1 MKARRRSSDSSLPV
15 RFSGTEHGRSHA
27 RWYRTIAEHYDRMYD
42 PERATRADAFLR
54 HLFLRHAVGR
64 EVLDVACGTFAIDVP
79 LVKRGYHVAGRDRSE
94 EMLRVARRNL
104 RTAGVTADVGR
115 ADMRSL
121 RLGRRF
127 DAVLCL
133 GTAFNYLA
141 SSADASKALQTFRD
155 QIRPGGVLVLD
166 LTNFEALIQRPK
178 NVRAEVDYQSVD
190 GTKIAIFA
198 FNEQDVRR
206 IIHGVSC
213 CARALATRVV
223 YMEERRGQEPDPC
236 YAREFDARI
245 LERGPDFVVLDQTL
259 FYAEGGGQPDDT
271 GTLRWK
277 DGEARVLR
285 VTKEKGVVKHH
296 VDRMPSADGV
306 HGVIDWD
313 RRYKH
318 MRMHTSQHLM
328 SGLVFRTYGART
340 VGNQIHMDYSRV
352 DFQPANFTPEDLKRI
367 GDDCNR
373 VIASSQA
380 VRIFEEDRVVVH
392 DKIEDRA
399 LLDLI
404 PQSVRRLRII
414 EIGSADYCPCGG
426 THLKN
431 VSEIVTVHI

>member
-1 MKARRRSSDSSLPV
+1 
-15 RFSGTEHGRSHA
+15 
-27 RWYRTIAEHYDRMYD
+27 MYD
-42 PERATRADAFLR
+42 PKRATRAYSFLR
-54 HLFLRHAVGR
+54 HLFLRYAVGP

-206 IIHGVSC
+206 RIHH
-213 CARALATRVV
+213 ARFLTVVQRRDRIDIGFDEAPLHIWKKEELAQALRAAGFR
-223 YMEERRGQEPDPC
+223 P
-236 YAREFDARI
+236 
-245 LERGPDFVVLDQTL
+245 LEWWGD
-259 FYAEGGGQPDDT
+259 
-271 GTLRWK
+271 LR
-277 DGEARVLR
+277 L
-285 VTKEKGVVKHH
+285 
-296 VDRMPSADGV
+296 
-306 HGVIDWD
+306 
-313 RRYKH
+313 
-318 MRMHTSQHLM
+318 
-328 SGLVFRTYGART
+328 GAR
-340 VGNQIHMDYSRV
+340 YERSRSPRMVSISTPV
-352 DFQPANFTPEDLKRI
+352 D
-367 GDDCNR
+367 
-373 VIASSQA
+373 V
-380 VRIFEEDRVVVH
+380 
-392 DKIEDRA
+392 
-399 LLDLI
+399 
-404 PQSVRRLRII
+404 
-414 EIGSADYCPCGG
+414 
-426 THLKN
+426 
-431 VSEIVTVHI
+431 